1 MPNVSNNT
9 SQYLFNYTNVLL
21 FLLAGIAF
29 VFASIAFSR
38 IMAWL
43 LGHRKP
49 DPIKQSTYE
58 CGELPVGTSFIRFN
72 IRFYIVALIFI
83 IFDVEVVAL
92 FPWAI
97 IFKKSLALK
106 GDAILMF
113 AEMFVFVL
121 ILIVGLIYVWR
132 KGDLQWVKTLGD
144 KNVKDKE

>member
-1 MPNVSNNT
+1 MT
-9 SQYLFNYTNVLL
+9 
-21 FLLAGIAF
+21 
-29 VFASIAFSR
+29 
-38 IMAWL
+38 WL

-49 DPIKQSTYE
+49 DPVKQSTYE

-97 IFKKSLALK
+97 IFKKSLEHK
-106 GDAILMF
+106 SDAVLMF

-132 KGDLQWVKTLGD
+132 KGDLQWVKTLGG
-144 KNVKDKE
+144 KNEKDKE